1 MEAALVLVSIH
12 SYRYEE
18 LCANFLQ
25 NKQADAHVAITYT
38 NVTSEKW
45 SKTGWCGF
53 TAIAAS
59 MPNHKTFDGLGP
71 IETVPQAR
79 VSVHLS

>member
-1 MEAALVLVSIH
+1 MGAAPVLVSIH
-12 SYRYEE
+12 SCWYKE
-18 LCANFLQ
+18 LRANFLQ
-25 NKQADAHVAITYT
+25 NKQADAHIAITYT

-71 IETVPQAR
+71 KEPVPQAR
-79 VSVHLS
+79 GFVHLS